1 MRDASLHLNPRA
13 LDNKRNIPNLDSLS
27 TINNDGS
34 KFNIHPADVKGSFTT
49 RRRLTAW
56 LLIAVYVLLPWIQI
70 NGYPAVFIDLAERR
84 FHLFGLTLLTQDFWV
99 FFFFVSGL
107 AFSLFVLASLVGRV
121 WCGWFCPYTV
131 FLEHLYRR
139 IERFVDG
146 DAQKRKKLDAAP
158 MDSSKALKRII
169 KWGLYILASFTLAH
183 IFLAYFI
190 SIPQV
195 WQNMH
200 QAPSEHITQFLFIIA
215 FTGIFTF
222 CFGWFR
228 EQFCII
234 LCPYGRF
241 QSALTDDETV
251 TVFYD
256 YNRGEPRGKIRKDDT
271 EAKGDCI
278 DCKRCVNVCPTGIDI
293 RNGIQ
298 LECVACSSCIDA
310 CNDIMRK
317 VKRPTG
323 LIRYDSAAGLSTGK
337 RKIIRPRILL
347 YVLFTAL
354 GLTALSATFM
364 SKAKPFY
371 AGLTRMRQ
379 TTYSASEEGVRNT
392 FVINITNKRNRTA
405 EFTITLL
412 DKEKL
417 NLVFEDRKLSVDAIQ
432 EEAITLSILSPI
444 DHYVGPADI
453 QFQVTADD
461 ATSSKLAAR
470 FLGPNPTLYKEDIA
484 NK

>member
-1 MRDASLHLNPRA
+1 MDQHQKA
-13 LDNKRNIPNLDSLS
+13 PNLDSLS
-27 TINNDGS
+27 TINKDGS
-34 KFNIHPADVKGSFTT
+34 KFNIHPADVKGSFTI

-56 LLIAVYVLLPWIQI
+56 ALIAVYIILPWIQI

-84 FHLFGLTLLTQDFWV
+84 FHFFGLTLLTQDFWV
-99 FFFFVSGL
+99 FFFLVSGL
-107 AFSLFVLASLVGRV
+107 AFALFVLASLVGRV

-139 IERFVDG
+139 IERFIDG
-146 DAQKRKKLDAAP
+146 DAPKRRKLDAAP
-158 MDSSKALKRII
+158 MSSSKAFKRIS
-169 KWGLYILASFTLAH
+169 KWGLYIIASCILAH

-190 SIPQV
+190 SIPKV
-195 WQNMH
+195 WENMR
-200 QAPSEHITQFLFIIA
+200 QSPGEHISQFLFILA

-241 QSALTDDETV
+241 QSALTDDQTV

-256 YNRGEPRGKIRKDDT
+256 DQRGEPRGKIRKNDT
-271 EAKGDCI
+271 SEKGDCI
-278 DCKRCVNVCPTGIDI
+278 DCRRCVQVCPTGIDI
-293 RNGIQ
+293 RNGLQ

-323 LIRYDSAAGLSTGK
+323 LIRYDSSAGINTGK

-347 YVLFTAL
+347 YLVFTLFGL
-354 GLTALSATFM
+354 GALSATFV

-379 TTYSASEEGVRNT
+379 TTYSASAEGVRNT
-392 FVINITNKRNRTA
+392 FVIHITNKRNRSATYSI
-405 EFTITLL
+405 ELL
-412 DKEKL
+412 DSEHAGL
-417 NLVFEDRKLSVDAIQ
+417 NVENRTLEVSALGNDS
-432 EEAITLSILSPI
+432 ITLSVLSPI
-444 DHYVGPADI
+444 AEYNGPLDI
-453 QFQVTADD
+453 EFKVTADD
-461 ATSSKLAAR
+461 DSSQKLAAR
-470 FLGPNPTLYKEDIA
+470 FLGPNPSLYKEDISQ
-484 NK
+484 K